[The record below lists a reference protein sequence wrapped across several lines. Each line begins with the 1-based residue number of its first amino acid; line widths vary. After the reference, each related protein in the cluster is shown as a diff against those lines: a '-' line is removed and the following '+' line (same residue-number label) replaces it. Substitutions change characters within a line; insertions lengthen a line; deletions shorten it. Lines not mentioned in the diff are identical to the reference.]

1 MLNSDVVELADDATA
16 HDEVTDDEVTD
27 DEVTD
32 DEVTDDA
39 VTDDAVTDDEV
50 TDDEATDDAL
60 TDDAVMAVLFSFLMH
75 LMGLDS
81 ISHTI
86 AMLLVGFI
94 VFEAISFVFVFVTFC
109 AHFCS

>member
-1 MLNSDVVELADDATA
+1 MLNSVVVELADDATA
-16 HDEVTDDEVTD
+16 HDA
-27 DEVTD
+27 VTD

-39 VTDDAVTDDEV
+39 L
-50 TDDEATDDAL
+50 TDDAL
-60 TDDAVMAVLFSFLMH
+60 TDDAVMAALFSFLMH

-86 AMLLVGFI
+86 AMLLVGSI
-94 VFEAISFVFVFVTFC
+94 VFEAVSFVFVAFC

>member
-39 VTDDAVTDDEV
+39 
-50 TDDEATDDAL
+50 L

-86 AMLLVGFI
+86 AMLLVGSI
-94 VFEAISFVFVFVTFC
+94 VFEAVSFVFVAFC

>member
-27 DEVTD
+27 DEV
-32 DEVTDDA
+32 
-39 VTDDAVTDDEV
+39 
-50 TDDEATDDAL
+50 TDDAL

-86 AMLLVGFI
+86 AMLLVGST
-94 VFEAISFVFVFVTFC
+94 VFEAVSFVFVFVTFC

>member
-32 DEVTDDA
+32 DEVTDDE
-39 VTDDAVTDDEV
+39 VTDDEV
-50 TDDEATDDAL
+50 TDDALTDDAL

-86 AMLLVGFI
+86 AMLLVGST